1 MGPSTQTAERALPPW
16 LGAAGPTA
24 WHRLDPLTK
33 LTLSVTTVLGVIA
46 LGGVPG
52 PLLLGVLAVLL
63 PAALARVTWV
73 VVRTALL
80 LALPLALSAALV
92 NLLFTP
98 GGATVLAELGPLRVT
113 GEGVRAAAEAVA
125 RIVVM
130 AAAVTLYYRTTRPA
144 ELVASLQAHG
154 APPRLTFLI
163 HNAVAMVPRLADR
176 AGEVAEAQ
184 RARGLDSESGLASRV
199 RGVVALAAPTVM
211 GTIAEAEARAL
222 ALESRAFTHPGR
234 HTLLW
239 APRDGVAQ
247 RAARW
252 AMIAL
257 AALLL
262 LLRAVGR

>member
-1 MGPSTQTAERALPPW
+1 
-16 LGAAGPTA
+16 
-24 WHRLDPLTK
+24 
-33 LTLSVTTVLGVIA
+33 
-46 LGGVPG
+46 
-52 PLLLGVLAVLL
+52 
-63 PAALARVTWV
+63 
-73 VVRTALL
+73 
-80 LALPLALSAALV
+80 
-92 NLLFTP
+92 
-98 GGATVLAELGPLRVT
+98 
-113 GEGVRAAAEAVA
+113 
-125 RIVVM
+125 
-130 AAAVTLYYRTTRPA
+130 VTLYYRTARPA

-163 HNAVAMVPRLADR
+163 HSAVAMVPRLAER
-176 AGEVAEAQ
+176 AREVAEAQ
-184 RARGLDSESGLASRV
+184 RARGLDGEGGLPSRI

-211 GTIAEAEARAL
+211 GTIAEAEARTL

-252 AMIAL
+252 AMVAL